1 MVKIPFGIFK
11 KYYRY
16 ILVINLLLITFIIY
30 ELFYSRHY
38 RKGEEEINVFI
49 QPGMHLDEIIRMLKS
64 SDVIRD
70 ELLFKIA
77 VKILGKENQIISNL
91 YVFKN
96 GLNNSELISLL
107 TDKSKVNLIRF
118 TIPPGYN
125 LNQIAKLAEK
135 KLSLSRDKIFKEASN
150 DSLIKLLGL
159 KGKIKNLEG
168 FLYPD
173 TYDLPPGITEKSL
186 IRILFSEFR
195 KKILD
200 NTEISSL
207 IRERQTDLLNTVTL
221 ASIIE
226 GETKLDSE
234 KPLIAG
240 VYLNRIKKGMRLEAD
255 PTIQYILPDGPK
267 SRLLFED
274 LKIESPYNTYLHK
287 GLPPG
292 PINNPSAKSILAAL
306 NPADHGYLFFV
317 ATGEG
322 GHRFS
327 ETYAQHLDAIRDYK
341 KKLREKDST
350 EKR

>member
-135 KLSLSRDKIFKEASN
+135 KLSLSRNKIFKEASN

>member
-135 KLSLSRDKIFKEASN
+135 KLSLSRNKIFKEASN
-150 DSLIKLLGL
+150 DSLIELLGL

>member
-135 KLSLSRDKIFKEASN
+135 KLSLSRNKIFKEASN
-150 DSLIKLLGL
+150 DSLIELLGL

-292 PINNPSAKSILAAL
+292 PINNPSEKSVLAAL